1 MAALLVMALCLTV
14 WILTP
19 DRLTPIA
26 ERLANENL
34 NADVKIKRMELT
46 VWKTF
51 PYMTIDVDGLNVRS
65 RTLDKHKASLPAG
78 VDSLLDV
85 GCMRARFNLAR
96 LALMDVEIK
105 EILVDSP
112 KVNLSGGQRAPQQ
125 LPCHLKQGKERAR
138 QSSKSLVA

>member
-65 RTLDKHKASLPAG
+65 RTLDKLSL
-78 VDSLLDV
+78 
-85 GCMRARFNLAR
+85 
-96 LALMDVEIK
+96 IH
-105 EILVDSP
+105 I
-112 KVNLSGGQRAPQQ
+112 
-125 LPCHLKQGKERAR
+125 
-138 QSSKSLVA
+138 